1 MAKIKNLLSKQGYDW
16 KFSTVGGVTRVNIED
31 GQDIAHLDELD
42 QKLWTVLSCPVK
54 GLEFDERTLTMMD
67 TDKDGKLRAN
77 EVIAASKWLRKV
89 LTDMDYLTEGRDSI
103 PFSSIKQDTDEGK
116 QVLEAARMILG
127 KLDVKKEEIS
137 LADVK
142 AYMDVYEE
150 KCRAEYTAAEGEPY
164 EPPYGEGSDDAE
176 AAVNAVRAKVADW
189 FMRCKLAQF
198 DEEAMPA
205 LDVQVEKIAAISD
218 KNLGDSVAEI
228 ADYPLAR
235 PTKEGLLPL
244 AKTINPAWQGAMATL
259 RSAVLDKEY
268 PGKEAISED
277 EWNAVVAKIDA
288 YTAWKAAGETAMNEA
303 IAEQLAGHAA
313 AIEPVE
319 RLLRYCRDFFTL
331 LHNYVVF
338 RDFYKRDEKFLA
350 VFQAGKLF
358 IDQRQCDLCIKV
370 TDMGRQLASAGKSG
384 IYLIYCH
391 CVAKSGGAQ
400 MDIVAALTDG
410 EIGGLHEGKNAI
422 FYDRQGNDWDAT
434 VTKIVDN
441 PISVRQAFLS
451 PYRKFGN
458 WVTEKITKS
467 AEEKES
473 KQFEEMTTK
482 ADTATTK
489 ITTKA
494 EMDAVKDAAKGNEPK
509 PAAPFDIAKF
519 AGIFAAIG
527 LAFGAIGAALGMLG
541 SFVVARWYN
550 VLLLVGAV
558 VVLISGPSMLLAW
571 LKLRKR
577 NLGPVLNANG
587 WAINSN
593 VKINTTFGATLTS
606 MAKYPKIVAAD
617 PFAEKKMPWWQKCLI
632 WIAIL
637 AVLFLLVFRLT
648 QHRWVWQ
655 PKAEEPAVVE
665 VVEEAAPVAEEAPDA
680 VEATAIEEAPAE

>member
-1 MAKIKNLLSKQGYDW
+1 
-16 KFSTVGGVTRVNIED
+16 
-31 GQDIAHLDELD
+31 
-42 QKLWTVLSCPVK
+42 
-54 GLEFDERTLTMMD
+54 
-67 TDKDGKLRAN
+67 
-77 EVIAASKWLRKV
+77 
-89 LTDMDYLTEGRDSI
+89 
-103 PFSSIKQDTDEGK
+103 
-116 QVLEAARMILG
+116 
-127 KLDVKKEEIS
+127 
-137 LADVK
+137 
-142 AYMDVYEE
+142 
-150 KCRAEYTAAEGEPY
+150 
-164 EPPYGEGSDDAE
+164 
-176 AAVNAVRAKVADW
+176 
-189 FMRCKLAQF
+189 
-198 DEEAMPA
+198 
-205 LDVQVEKIAAISD
+205 
-218 KNLGDSVAEI
+218 
-228 ADYPLAR
+228 
-235 PTKEGLLPL
+235 
-244 AKTINPAWQGAMATL
+244 
-259 RSAVLDKEY
+259 
-268 PGKEAISED
+268 
-277 EWNAVVAKIDA
+277 
-288 YTAWKAAGETAMNEA
+288 
-303 IAEQLAGHAA
+303 
-313 AIEPVE
+313 
-319 RLLRYCRDFFTL
+319 
-331 LHNYVVF
+331 
-338 RDFYKRDEKFLA
+338 
-350 VFQAGKLF
+350 
-358 IDQRQCDLCIKV
+358 
-370 TDMGRQLASAGKSG
+370 
-384 IYLIYCH
+384 
-391 CVAKSGGAQ
+391 

-680 VEATAIEEAPAE
+680 VEAPVIEEAPAE